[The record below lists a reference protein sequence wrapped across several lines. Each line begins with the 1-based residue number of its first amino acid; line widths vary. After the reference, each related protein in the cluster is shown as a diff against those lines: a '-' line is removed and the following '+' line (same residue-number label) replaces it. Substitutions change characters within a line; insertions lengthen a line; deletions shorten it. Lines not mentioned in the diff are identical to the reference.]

1 MRISDWSSD
10 VCSSDLNLRVQ
21 LRTLSG
27 AIVVPLSAVRNG
39 SQGDFVYLINA
50 DHTVSVRAVTRGQQ
64 SGSQVQVMTGL
75 KLGER
80 VVTEGGDRLKDG
92 ATVQLPGEA
101 ASTQARVA
109 PTADAKGA
117 KGDVAGAAAHKG
129 QRQGDRKRTRLTS
142 RH

>member
-1 MRISDWSSD
+1 
-10 VCSSDLNLRVQ
+10 
-21 LRTLSG
+21 
-27 AIVVPLSAVRNG
+27 
-39 SQGDFVYLINA
+39 
-50 DHTVSVRAVTRGQQ
+50 
-64 SGSQVQVMTGL
+64 MTGL

-109 PTADAKGA
+109 PTSDAKGA

-129 QRQGDRKRTRLTS
+129 QRQGDGHRRKRGGDESAPRSEERGEGKGCGRKCRS
-142 RH
+142 RWAPGH

>member
-50 DHTVSVRAVTRGQQ
+50 DHPVSVRAVTRGQQ

-101 ASTQARVA
+101 ASTQATVA
-109 PTADAKGA
+109 PTPDATGA
-117 KGDVAGAAAHKG
+117 KRHVAGATRH
-129 QRQGDRKRTRLTS
+129 QRQPPARG
-142 RH
+142 H

>member
-10 VCSSDLNLRVQ
+10 VCSSDL
-21 LRTLSG
+21 
-27 AIVVPLSAVRNG
+27 
-39 SQGDFVYLINA
+39 FVYLINA
-50 DHTVSVRAVTRGQQ
+50 DHTVSVRTVTRGQQ

-109 PTADAKGA
+109 PTPDAKGA
-117 KGDVAGAAAHKG
+117 KGDVAGAAANKG
-129 QRQGDRKRTRLTS
+129 PRQGEGHGDRKS
-142 RH
+142 AV